1 MGVPRIFQTNLVQT
15 GLECDDFNIFIKIFA
30 FAYSENH
37 IIVVVMLYNVIRYK
51 LFSL

>member
-30 FAYSENH
+30 FAYSENLQKYPLLRT
-37 IIVVVMLYNVIRYK
+37 IIETY
-51 LFSL
+51 SL